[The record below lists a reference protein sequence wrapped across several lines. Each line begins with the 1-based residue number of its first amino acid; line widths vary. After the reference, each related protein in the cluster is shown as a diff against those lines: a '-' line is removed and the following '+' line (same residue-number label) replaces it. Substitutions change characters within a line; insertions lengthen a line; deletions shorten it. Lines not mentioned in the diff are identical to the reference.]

1 MASSVL
7 LVNRR
12 RGGTLSTI
20 VIAAVAARLS
30 VVVVVAT
37 GGLYAC
43 SAELLAKVG
52 EGNLQLGEVLK
63 GNKELCVGDSV
74 VGS

>member
-1 MASSVL
+1 MARLWSGTCATSV
-7 LVNRR
+7 V
-12 RGGTLSTI
+12 
-20 VIAAVAARLS
+20 AAVAARPAVAVAL
-30 VVVVVAT
+30 AT
-37 GGLYAC
+37 GALDAC